1 MDVENRKLEMKLN
14 ILQQW
19 CENLE
24 RKKEKDEIS
33 LKEIFEQEHKKNIE
47 MVVMKILIKTKENI
61 TREAAEKKKNI
72 VMNQLK

>member
-47 MVVMKILIKTKENI
+47 KVVMKILIKTKENI